1 MPGTPVK
8 KVLHEQGTVGDFTI
22 TFLTVETGNNTFN
35 VAYSDYPAGTQLDL
49 NTAAK
54 GSALSARGQL
64 TNAQR
69 IAYRARPALDARIIN
84 VAGGQGT
91 VFLREVAVDSRLH
104 QLLATVDGADV
115 KTAPAEYALMRDS
128 LTF

>member
-1 MPGTPVK
+1 
-8 KVLHEQGTVGDFTI
+8 
-22 TFLTVETGNNTFN
+22 
-35 VAYSDYPAGTQLDL
+35 
-49 NTAAK
+49 
-54 GSALSARGQL
+54 
-64 TNAQR
+64 
-69 IAYRARPALDARIIN
+69 

-91 VFLREVAVDSRLH
+91 VFLREVAVDSRLY